1 MTYKVVCPVDDNNQ
15 VIINLPANF
24 SKKKIVTVYVDDLV
38 DSKLSKM
45 EQLKSASTDSL
56 FLADISEIQQ
66 DFDFL
71 DNEIQYED

>member
-1 MTYKVVCPVDDNNQ
+1 
-15 VIINLPANF
+15 
-24 SKKKIVTVYVDDLV
+24 
-38 DSKLSKM
+38 M
-45 EQLKSASTDSL
+45 EQLKSAATDSL